1 MEKFNKNKKEIQ
13 KYFEEQRKELIEQID
28 SKEFFEVY
36 FSDYILLKD
45 ELNKSKEEIEKLK
58 NHKVEFDK
66 WCESGNEIL
75 KKLK

>member
-1 MEKFNKNKKEIQ
+1 M
-13 KYFEEQRKELIEQID
+13 IEQID